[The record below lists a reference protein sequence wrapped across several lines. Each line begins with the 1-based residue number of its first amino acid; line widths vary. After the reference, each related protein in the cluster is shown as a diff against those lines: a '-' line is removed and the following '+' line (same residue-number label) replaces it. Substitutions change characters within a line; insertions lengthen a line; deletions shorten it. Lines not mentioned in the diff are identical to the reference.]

1 MKIDI
6 IAGAR
11 PNFVKIAPII
21 NQIKYKKEIGIDIDY
36 RLIHTGQH
44 YDDSMSK
51 NFFKDLDIP
60 FPDINLN
67 VGSSSHAKQTADIM
81 IGYEK
86 VLFKERPDLCL
97 VVGDVNSTMACAI
110 VAKKMN
116 INVAHVEGGIRSND
130 FSMPEE
136 INRIVTDS
144 ISDYFFTTSK
154 NANQNLLNCG
164 VKEDKI
170 FFVGNVMIDTLKKQ
184 FDKFEEPSFYRNFG
198 LDTKKFFVLT
208 LHRPS
213 NVDNISKLS
222 ELLCLIN
229 DNVGSLPIIFPIH
242 PRTSQNFEKCDKE
255 FKNIITVPPLSYLQF
270 NFLVKNSKGII
281 TDSGGITEEATV
293 LNVPCITL
301 RDNTERPE
309 TVEIGTNEL
318 VGDNKEKIILSL
330 SKILDDN
337 WKKSLIPELWD
348 GCAAERIIDKLLE
361 IKFEK

>member
-21 NQIKYKKEIGIDIDY
+21 HNIKYKQKIGYDIDY
-36 RLIHTGQH
+36 KLIHTGQH
-44 YDDSMSK
+44 YDDSMSE

-60 FPDINLN
+60 LPDINLN

-86 VLFKERPDLCL
+86 ELFKDRPDLCL

-116 INVAHVEGGIRSND
+116 IYVAHVEGGIRSND

-164 VKEDKI
+164 VKQDKI

-184 FDKFEEPSFYRNFG
+184 FDKFEEPSFYRSFG

-229 DNVGSLPIIFPIH
+229 DNVGRLPIIFPIH
-242 PRTSQNFEKCDKE
+242 PRTSRNFEKCDKE
-255 FKNIITVPPLSYLQF
+255 FENIITVPPLSYLQF